1 MMSRPMKKNDTLSIK
16 DIARSAKVSHST
28 VSRALRNSPL
38 VNAATAA
45 RIRRI
50 AVESNFRVSAVG
62 RSLATGRTNS
72 IGVVVSS
79 ISDPFIA
86 EVVGGLEEVTSA
98 RGYSLILATSQGDPE
113 REIKMVRTFE
123 ERRVDGVVLTGGSHL
138 GPGYAPLIAG
148 MNIPVVVM
156 NGQRTASF
164 AYAVA
169 VDNVAAG
176 HAAVRFLAQLGHRR
190 IAYIGDRSGGES
202 NTARQT
208 GYRQGLAAHE
218 VPYLPE
224 LVLIGDAQPE
234 SGVLAMEQL
243 LSLSEPPT
251 AVFCYDDLTA
261 LGALSAITRRHLR
274 VPDDISVV
282 GFDDL
287 LIASYTQP
295 PLTTIR
301 QPKRLMG
308 QLAGETLFNLLAGTR
323 PADIRRLPTELIVR
337 ESTAPPPKAPRSASG
352 IQGTGSGF

>member
-1 MMSRPMKKNDTLSIK
+1 MKKNDTLSIK
-16 DIARSAKVSHST
+16 DIARSAHVSHST

-138 GPGYAPLIAG
+138 GPGYAPLLAG

-164 AYAVA
+164 AYSVA

-190 IAYIGDRSGGES
+190 IAYIGDRSGCES
-202 NTARQT
+202 NTARQA
-208 GYRQGLAAHE
+208 GYRQGLTAHE
-218 VPYLPE
+218 LPYAPE
-224 LVLIGDAQPE
+224 LVRVGDAQPE
-234 SGVLAMEQL
+234 SGLLAMEQL
-243 LSLSEPPT
+243 LSLPEPPT

-274 VPDDISVV
+274 VPEDISVV

-323 PADIRRLPTELIVR
+323 PPDTRRLPTELIVR
-337 ESTAPPPKAPRSASG
+337 ESTAPPPKPSRAGAVFQVP
-352 IQGTGSGF
+352 GSGF